1 MLWRQPFVIHVRVGQ
16 LDIFV
21 TYRVVELHKDFHCR
35 VIYGRG
41 GRFFY
46 ADL

>member
-21 TYRVVELHKDFHCR
+21 THRVVELHQDFHFR
-35 VIYGRG
+35 VIDGRG
-41 GRFFY
+41 GLLFY